1 VSIPVSEPRRL
12 GQAAQP
18 TLAVALALVLL
29 PAGVSAVRDDG
40 ADPLWRVV
48 LAAAL
53 IALHVAVATARRWP
67 LPSFAVG
74 GLTCLI
80 LVVAPDLAAATA
92 VIDTTDYSPILLPS
106 SLCFF
111 ALLYAV
117 SAHAKAPWPDIALGV
132 GLVGCVLAVVRLW
145 GFSGTPINEWAWW
158 LLLSTTAVGGTL
170 AAWAL
175 GRYRATRVAWS
186 VQLAERVAADER
198 RRIAREMH
206 DVVAH
211 SVAVMVS
218 HAEAGR
224 LVVPNSPERA
234 PEILT
239 TIAEV
244 GREALVE
251 MRGLLGVL
259 RDEGT
264 STDPQ
269 PGLGDLPALVERMRA
284 AGVPTELTIAD
295 DIRVSPG
302 VGLTVYRV
310 VQESLTNVARHA
322 ATGATARVQIGSASG
337 ELVITVTNTG
347 VVPTDAPPGRGL
359 TGMRERVEAIGGT
372 LQAGPV
378 DGGWQV
384 SAKVAS

>member
-1 VSIPVSEPRRL
+1 MSIRVTEPRRF
-12 GQAAQP
+12 GQAGQ
-18 TLAVALALVLL
+18 LAFAAVLALVLL

-40 ADPLWRVV
+40 AAPAWRVA
-48 LAAAL
+48 LAGAL
-53 IALHVAVATARRWP
+53 ITLHLGVATARRWP
-67 LPSFAVG
+67 LPSFAAG
-74 GLTCLI
+74 SLACLV
-80 LVVAPDLAAATA
+80 LVVAPDLPAATA
-92 VIDTTDYSPILLPS
+92 VIDTTDYGPILLPS

-111 ALLYAV
+111 PLLYAV
-117 SAHAKAPWPDIALGV
+117 SAHTKTPWPDIALGA

-158 LLLSTTAVGGTL
+158 LLLSSTAVGGTL

-224 LVVPNSPERA
+224 LVVPKSPERA

-264 STDPQ
+264 STAPQ
-269 PGLGDLPALVERMRA
+269 PGLSDLPALAERMRA
-284 AGVPTELTIAD
+284 AGVPTDLAIGDGVCTTPA
-295 DIRVSPG
+295 

-310 VQESLTNVARHA
+310 VQEALTNVARHGGPGA
-322 ATGATARVQIGSASG
+322 AARVQIDSAAG
-337 ELVITVTNTG
+337 ELVVTVINTG
-347 VVPTDAPPGRGL
+347 AASPAIEPGRGL

-378 DGGWQV
+378 DGGWRV
-384 SAKVAS
+384 SAKVSP

>member
-1 VSIPVSEPRRL
+1 VSIPVTAPRRL
-12 GQAAQP
+12 GQAGQP
-18 TLAVALALVLL
+18 VFAAVLALVLL

-40 ADPLWRVV
+40 AAPAWRVA

-53 IALHVAVATARRWP
+53 IALHVGVATARRWP

-74 GLTCLI
+74 GLACLV

-111 ALLYAV
+111 PLLYAV
-117 SAHAKAPWPDIALGV
+117 SAHAKAPWPDIALAV

-259 RDEGT
+259 RDEGNP
-264 STDPQ
+264 TDPQ
-269 PGLGDLPALVERMRA
+269 PRLGDLPALVERMRA

-295 DIRVSPG
+295 DVRVSPA

-310 VQESLTNVARHA
+310 VQEALTNVARHA
-322 ATGATARVQIGSASG
+322 GTGATARVQIGSASDG
-337 ELVITVTNTG
+337 LVITVTNTG
-347 VVPTDAPPGRGL
+347 AAPATAHPGRGL

-384 SAKVAS
+384 SAKVAP

>member
-1 VSIPVSEPRRL
+1 MSIPVAEPRRL
-12 GQAAQP
+12 GQAGQP
-18 TLAVALALVLL
+18 VLAAVLAVVLA

-40 ADPLWRVV
+40 ASAAWRVA
-48 LAAAL
+48 LAGAL
-53 IALHVAVATARRWP
+53 IALHIGVATARRWP

-74 GLTCLI
+74 GLACLI
-80 LVVAPDLAAATA
+80 LVAAPDLAAATA

-111 ALLYAV
+111 PLLYAV

-132 GLVGCVLAVVRLW
+132 GLVGCVLAVARLW

-158 LLLSTTAVGGTL
+158 LLLSSTAVGGTL

-244 GREALVE
+244 GREALIE

-259 RDEGT
+259 RDEGAP
-264 STDPQ
+264 TDPQ
-269 PGLGDLPALVERMRA
+269 PGLSDLPALVERMRA
-284 AGVPTELTIAD
+284 AGVPTELVVTD
-295 DIRVSPG
+295 GVRVSPA
-302 VGLTVYRV
+302 VGLTAYRV
-310 VQESLTNVARHA
+310 IQEALTNVARHA
-322 ATGATARVQIGSASG
+322 GPHATARVQIDTVSSQ
-337 ELVITVTNTG
+337 LVIAVTNTG
-347 VVPTDAPPGRGL
+347 LTATDARPGRGL
-359 TGMRERVEAIGGT
+359 TGMRERVEAVGGT

-378 DGGWQV
+378 DGGWRV
-384 SAKVAS
+384 DAKVSL

>member
-1 VSIPVSEPRRL
+1 MSIPATDAPRYA
-12 GQAAQP
+12 GQLALAA
-18 TLAVALALVLL
+18 VLALVLL
-29 PAGVSAVRDDG
+29 PAGLQAVRDDG
-40 ADPLWRVV
+40 TALGWRVA
-48 LAAAL
+48 LGAAL
-53 IALHVAVATARRWP
+53 IALHVGVATARR
-67 LPSFAVG
+67 LPVASFVVG
-74 GLTCLI
+74 ALACLV
-80 LVVAPDLAAATA
+80 LLAAPDIAAATA
-92 VIDTTDYSPILLPS
+92 VVVTTDYAPILLPS

-111 ALLYAV
+111 PLLYAV
-117 SAHAKAPWPDIALGV
+117 SAHARSPWPNLGLGI
-132 GLVGCVLAVVRLW
+132 GLAGCALAVARLW

-158 LLLSTTAVGGTL
+158 LLLSTTAVGGTV

-175 GRYRATRVAWS
+175 GRYRVTRIAWS
-186 VQLAERVAADER
+186 TQLADRAAADER

-239 TIAEV
+239 TIADV
-244 GREALVE
+244 GREALAE

-259 RDEGT
+259 RDDEAPT
-264 STDPQ
+264 EPQ
-269 PGLGDLPALVERMRA
+269 PGLADLPTLVERIRA
-284 AGVPTELTIAD
+284 AGVDVDLDATAV
-295 DIRVSPG
+295 RVSPAA
-302 VGLTVYRV
+302 GLTVYRV

-322 ATGATARVQIGSASG
+322 GPRPVAHVQIATAAD
-337 ELVITVTNTG
+337 ELIVTVTNTG
-347 VVPTDAPPGRGL
+347 IAAASSWGRGL

-372 LQAGPV
+372 LDAGPV

-384 SAKVAS
+384 RARMAI

>member
-1 VSIPVSEPRRL
+1 VSIPVTEPRRL
-12 GQAAQP
+12 GQAGQ
-18 TLAVALALVLL
+18 LALAAVLALVLL

-40 ADPLWRVV
+40 AAPGWRVA
-48 LAAAL
+48 LAVAL
-53 IALHVAVATARRWP
+53 IALHAGVATARRWP
-67 LPSFAVG
+67 LPSFAAG
-74 GLTCLI
+74 GLACLI
-80 LVVAPDLAAATA
+80 LVSAPDLAAATA
-92 VIDTTDYSPILLPS
+92 VVDTTDYGPILLPS

-111 ALLYAV
+111 PLLYAV

-132 GLVGCVLAVVRLW
+132 GLVGCVLAVARLW

-175 GRYRATRVAWS
+175 GRYRATRVAWA

-259 RDEGT
+259 RDEGA

-269 PGLGDLPALVERMRA
+269 PGLSDLPALVERMRA
-284 AGVPTELTIAD
+284 AGVPTELTVGD
-295 DIRVSPG
+295 DVRVGPA
-302 VGLTVYRV
+302 VGLTVYRIA
-310 VQESLTNVARHA
+310 QEALTNVARHA
-322 ATGATARVQIGSASG
+322 GPEATAMIQIDSASG
-337 ELVITVTNTG
+337 ALAVTVTNTG
-347 VVPTDAPPGRGL
+347 KAPADTRPGRGL
-359 TGMRERVEAIGGT
+359 AGMRERVEAIGGT

-384 SAKVAS
+384 SAKVSP

>member
-1 VSIPVSEPRRL
+1 MSIPVTEPRRL
-12 GQAAQP
+12 GQAGQP
-18 TLAVALALVLL
+18 VFAAALALVLL

-40 ADPLWRVV
+40 AAPAWRVA

-53 IALHVAVATARRWP
+53 IALHVGVATARRWP

-74 GLTCLI
+74 GLACLV
-80 LVVAPDLAAATA
+80 LAVAPDLAAATA

-111 ALLYAV
+111 PLLYAV

-132 GLVGCVLAVVRLW
+132 GLAGCVLAVVRLW

-259 RDEGT
+259 RDEGS
-264 STDPQ
+264 STAPQ
-269 PGLGDLPALVERMRA
+269 PGLGDLPALVERIRA
-284 AGVPTELTIAD
+284 AGVPTQLAVAD
-295 DIRVSPG
+295 DVRLSPA

-310 VQESLTNVARHA
+310 VQEALTNVARHA
-322 ATGATARVQIGSASG
+322 GPGADARVQIGSASR

-347 VVPTDAPPGRGL
+347 AVPATAHPGRGL

-384 SAKVAS
+384 SAKVAP